1 MFQRLAIADVILIE
15 TRTHADE
22 RGYFIETYK
31 TTTWREGGVLET
43 FVQDNE
49 SRSNA
54 VGTIRGLHFQVAPN
68 AQAKLVRCTAGAVFD
83 VAVDIRRGSPSFGRH
98 VTCELSA
105 ANGLQVYVPAGFAH
119 AYCTLTP
126 GAIVE
131 YKVSA
136 PYDPACERGLAWNDA
151 ALGIAWPL
159 HGREPVLSPRDQ
171 THPRLAE
178 SPAYF

>member
-1 MFQRLAIADVILIE
+1 MFQRLAIPDVILIE
-15 TRTHADE
+15 TRKHADE

-31 TTTWREGGVLET
+31 ASTWREGGVLET

-49 SRSNA
+49 SLSNA
-54 VGTIRGLHFQVAPN
+54 AGTIRGLHFQVAPN

-83 VAVDIRRGSPSFGRH
+83 VAVDIRARSPSFGRH

-105 ANGLQVYVPAGFAH
+105 ANGRQVYVPAGFAH
-119 AYCTLTP
+119 GYCTLTP
-126 GAIVE
+126 DAIVE

-136 PYDPACERGLAWNDA
+136 AYDPACERGLAWNDA
-151 ALGIAWPL
+151 ALAIAWPL
-159 HGREPVLSPRDQ
+159 QGREPVLSPRDK
-171 THPRLAE
+171 THPQLVE